1 MENLKH
7 GSRKP
12 NVKVNGLVNVYGMK
26 FHDIEGGFGEGKK
39 AMLAKEIA
47 NIHGRESKDINRNIN
62 KNIKRFTKG
71 IDIVDLKGTEF
82 EVILNHHEI
91 YTQNAIN
98 RSDNIYLLSERGY
111 SKLLKILEDDF
122 AWEQYDKLVDGYFNM
137 REKVNSGQV
146 LNTSELS
153 PELQMFNQMFQ
164 AMANTELEVKRVKEI
179 TEETNKKLEDTKEEL
194 EEAKEEIKG
203 IREAVT
209 LEPNQ
214 WRKDTATLIN
224 KIANKLGGF
233 EHIKPIRDEAYSL
246 LNNTYGVD
254 INRRLLNKRKNMALE
269 GCSKSKI
276 NKVNYL
282 DVIAEDKKLIN
293 GYINIVGR
301 LAVKYGIK

>member
-1 MENLKH
+1 MSKIINILNQDGQLVVTSRQVAGDFEKEHFHVLRDIENLIGGISK
-7 GSRKP
+7 
-12 NVKVNGLVNVYGMK
+12 NGDTYNHL
-26 FHDIEGGFGEGKK
+26 FIETQYQNKQNK
-39 AMLAKEIA
+39 QWYKE
-47 NIHGRESKDINRNIN
+47 
-62 KNIKRFTKG
+62 
-71 IDIVDLKGTEF
+71 
-82 EVILNHHEI
+82 
-91 YTQNAIN
+91 
-98 RSDNIYLLSERGY
+98 YLLTRDGFSLLVIGFTGAKALQW
-111 SKLLKILEDDF
+111 KLKYIE
-122 AWEQYDKLVDGYFNM
+122 AFNKM
-137 REKVNSGQV
+137 EEHIKGQA

-153 PELQMFNQMFQ
+153 PELQMFNQMFK
-164 AMANTELEVKRVKEI
+164 AIANNELEQ
-179 TEETNKKLEDTKEEL
+179 KKLKAAV

-246 LNNTYGVD
+246 LNSTYGVD
-254 INRRLLNKRKNMALE
+254 IKRRLLNKKKNMALE

-276 NKVNYL
+276 DKVNYL

-301 LAVKYGIK
+301 LAVKYGI